1 MKRKFNYRKVV
12 LLFADIFIIIVSG
25 LLLNYVLSL
34 VGWIAPETS
43 RTLLLFMSV
52 NILTCELAL
61 VVCGAYT
68 RLWRYFNIKDY
79 IICGLA
85 VAGGFAMSY
94 GLLMLLGMRPR
105 KILWGLF
112 FIVAVLG
119 ILLFRY
125 LFKRTFIDLTGVGYR
140 ENAKRTLIVGAGQ
153 AGRMIVREIHNA
165 DFDDNNPSKNLLAVG
180 FVDDDITKQGAR
192 IDGVPVLGTTPEIE
206 RICTEHN
213 IQSIIVAIP
222 SC

>member
-68 RLWRYFNIKDY
+68 RLWRYFKSAASRSRAA
-79 IICGLA
+79 L
-85 VAGGFAMSY
+85 
-94 GLLMLLGMRPR
+94 R
-105 KILWGLF
+105 
-112 FIVAVLG
+112 
-119 ILLFRY
+119 
-125 LFKRTFIDLTGVGYR
+125 
-140 ENAKRTLIVGAGQ
+140 
-153 AGRMIVREIHNA
+153 
-165 DFDDNNPSKNLLAVG
+165 
-180 FVDDDITKQGAR
+180 
-192 IDGVPVLGTTPEIE
+192 
-206 RICTEHN
+206 
-213 IQSIIVAIP
+213 
-222 SC
+222 